1 MNDLEKLWSL
11 QIEKARLQAIAEGRT
26 DVADYLELRLRN
38 DSIRD
43 AAIDVLVKK
52 MIAISFRCKGVDIE
66 RSDPHKFDL
75 FRASLTGVLFNF
87 RQGVRC
93 LSLEAGWTRTPNDG
107 FMRGGALAFGRIRH
121 FGIPNAGVE
130 LGLIKVQ
137 TEPIWFVF
145 EDEKPLEPLKTEMI
159 EEQFRI
165 FDPQMPVDYG
175 L

>member
-1 MNDLEKLWSL
+1 MKDLERFWSL

-26 DVADYLELRLRN
+26 DVADYLELRMRN

-43 AAIDVLVKK
+43 LAIDILAKK
-52 MIAISFRCKGVDIE
+52 MIAISVRCVGVDIE
-66 RSDPHKFDL
+66 RVDPHKFDL

-130 LGLIKVQ
+130 LGLIKAQ
-137 TEPIWFVF
+137 AEPIWFVF
-145 EDEKPLEPLKTEMI
+145 EDERPSEPFDEVAI

-165 FDPQMPVDYG
+165 LDPQMRRAEG